1 MEAHYAWA
9 HIPGISVLGNEELYH
24 NLVILYL
31 HTVKM
36 PCESQSKII
45 SWLWFKSTLSY
56 H

>member
-31 HTVKM
+31 H
-36 PCESQSKII
+36 SQDA
-45 SWLWFKSTLSY
+45 LWKSIKDYFLAVV
-56 H
+56 